1 MEMYVTLE
9 VSMNTKSYEECKRI
23 LEKLDANTLDRR
35 IERCQELEVIQT
47 RFSFQKE
54 WDYAGEASDTYIAG
68 NYRSAIFCC
77 ACAVDQIFRY
87 EYMRNPESRY
97 DEIEGLTFGRI
108 IKQCKKKEIES
119 LLPFIKQAFLLNAIR
134 NDVATHPLFI
144 DIPIESDPDRK
155 LGNSLLLKDITKL
168 LELIGTID
176 PDLRH
181 EIESTEL
188 ISESEGRT
196 YIFGEVVKQQS
207 DMPFNLDGFWSL
219 IEDRILKFL
228 ANQAWHIMK
237 MISEG
242 LYGIEW

>member
-1 MEMYVTLE
+1 
-9 VSMNTKSYEECKRI
+9 MNTRSYEECKQTI
-23 LEKLDANTLDRR
+23 LKLDANTLDRR

-97 DEIEGLTFGRI
+97 DEIEGLTFGQI
-108 IKQCKKKEIES
+108 IRLCKEKEVKS
-119 LLPFIKQAFLLNAIR
+119 LLPLINQAFLLNDIR

-144 DIPIESDPDRK
+144 DVPVESDPDRQ
-155 LGNSLLLKDITKL
+155 LRDSLLLRDITKL
-168 LELIGTID
+168 LELVGRLD
-176 PDLRH
+176 LNLRH

-188 ISESEGRT
+188 ISESESTT
-196 YIFGEVVKQQS
+196 YIFGEVVKKQS
-207 DMPFNLDGFWSL
+207 DVPYNLDGFWGL
-219 IEDRILKFL
+219 IEDQILKFL
-228 ANQAWHIMK
+228 ANQAWHILK
-237 MISEG
+237 IVSEG
-242 LYGIEW
+242 LYGIE